1 MLNMHYCADYW
12 ASVLRATLPYC
23 ASWPSGWGPANHN
36 FSFSDQLPVGPDG
49 RCTRGMYHQTQE
61 TEETHSFHPADSPFP
76 HSQHQPHR
84 TPSERSAPPGG
95 APSWEVSAPW
105 GRGEVLG
112 TPALSPDSPEGSA
125 PSSEVSGPAS
135 SRHLDSKSPAPS
147 RGSCVPT
154 TPPVPRGS
162 LFSFSYEIL
171 PAKITWFCSLI
182 GCWTETIT
190 LLRKQFS

>member
-1 MLNMHYCADYW
+1 MLVIELVSSEPPCPTAPRDPQAGAQQTTISLFPTNCQWILTVDVPEGCTTRRRRQKRPAPFTRPT
-12 ASVLRATLPYC
+12 VL
-23 ASWPSGWGPANHN
+23 SH
-36 FSFSDQLPVGPDG
+36 
-49 RCTRGMYHQTQE
+49 
-61 TEETHSFHPADSPFP
+61 
-76 HSQHQPHR
+76 
-84 TPSERSAPPGG
+84 TPNTSLIAPPQKDQHHWVAPPPEKSQLRGG
-95 APSWEVSAPW
+95 
-105 GRGEVLG
+105 GGEVLG

-182 GCWTETIT
+182 GC
-190 LLRKQFS
+190 